1 MVQFLPILWASRC
14 KNEIFAW
21 PGEKNVCFFSLLY
34 FCHMRASPRDA
45 FLTTLGSVRVHG
57 EIKTLFIVIKK
68 NPIYKINIDADND
81 R

>member
-1 MVQFLPILWASRC
+1 M
-14 KNEIFAW
+14 NEIFTW
-21 PGEKNVCFFSLLY
+21 PDEKNVFCFFFFIIVFLSY
-34 FCHMRASPRDA
+34 ARDA
-45 FLTTLGSVRVHG
+45 FLTTLGSVRVRG